1 MSRPTSRSRFTPK
14 ALFFPPNTEE
24 EGERKKE
31 RERHHDKERQ
41 RKSEC
46 ERKREREKREGE
58 RERGLRERERQ
69 RRVHGSCTRVVDAER
84 VSGGWIR
91 LGRSRE
97 NFARGAGESV
107 RGEARQLPHVMI
119 LPQVSDDVPRHYHPV
134 YRRIAGNREYI
145 YTINDSPTCA

>member
-1 MSRPTSRSRFTPK
+1 MTK
-14 ALFFPPNTEE
+14 KD
-24 EGERKKE
+24 GERANVRENERGKKI
-31 RERHHDKERQ
+31 R
-41 RKSEC
+41 
-46 ERKREREKREGE
+46 

>member
-24 EGERKKE
+24 EGERERRRESDTMTKKD
-31 RERHHDKERQ
+31 RERANVRENERG
-41 RKSEC
+41 K
-46 ERKREREKREGE
+46 KRR

>member
-1 MSRPTSRSRFTPK
+1 MT
-14 ALFFPPNTEE
+14 
-24 EGERKKE
+24 KKD
-31 RERHHDKERQ
+31 RERANVRENERGKK
-41 RKSEC
+41 R
-46 ERKREREKREGE
+46 RRERAE
-58 RERGLRERERQ
+58 RERERQ

-97 NFARGAGESV
+97 NFAQGAGESV